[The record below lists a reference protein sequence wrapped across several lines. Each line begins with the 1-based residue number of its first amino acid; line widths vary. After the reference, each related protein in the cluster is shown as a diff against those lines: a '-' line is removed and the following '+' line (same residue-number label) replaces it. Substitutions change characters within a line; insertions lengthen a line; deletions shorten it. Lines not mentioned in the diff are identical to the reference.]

1 MGASAAAS
9 ARSAACWSVSAEA
22 GSRHG
27 KFGEARNQTVALVD
41 AERHA
46 HDPMP
51 PRDQLPGRL
60 ERLRLQRGIPVQ
72 GGLDDVDAIAGKPQV
87 IENHAPLSR

>member
-1 MGASAAAS
+1 
-9 ARSAACWSVSAEA
+9 
-22 GSRHG
+22 
-27 KFGEARNQTVALVD
+27 
-41 AERHA
+41 
-46 HDPMP
+46 MP